1 MRSSDWS
8 SDVCSSDLRVVH
20 HPHAALAAPV
30 EVPADAHGIAPAR
43 IVVDDDVA
51 DQVRILAPEI
61 GRPAGLLRFA
71 VGPDQLDLPVAI
83 RRVALDPVV
92 LDLGALMAHAPP
104 DPPGRAVA
112 VVFPYAA
119 EPTRV

>member
-1 MRSSDWS
+1 MW
-8 SDVCSSDLRVVH
+8 
-20 HPHAALAAPV
+20 
-30 EVPADAHGIAPAR
+30 PAR
-43 IVVDDDVA
+43 MVVDDDVA

-92 LDLGALMAHAPP
+92 VDLGALVAHAHQ
-104 DPPGRAVA
+104 DPTGRAVNVVVLHAEDRTGVRDLVRLRSEEHTSELQSLMRISYA
-112 VVFPYAA
+112 VFCL
-119 EPTRV
+119 